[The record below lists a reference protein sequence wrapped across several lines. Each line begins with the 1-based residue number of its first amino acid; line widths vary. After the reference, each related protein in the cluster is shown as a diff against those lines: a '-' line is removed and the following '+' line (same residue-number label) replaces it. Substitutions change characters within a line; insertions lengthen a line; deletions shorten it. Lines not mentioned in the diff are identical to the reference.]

1 MREEGKGDRSGR
13 ERKSNTA
20 GRKNEFEKTC
30 RYVEGG
36 GDSRKVHSYCKKNN
50 VLEEKCVESSCITA
64 LPPPHSEY
72 CKCEEKKNIEKYW
85 NIEQGNDNEWV
96 GWSRA
101 GK

>member
-36 GDSRKVHSYCKKNN
+36 GQPQGTLILQKKTMCLKKN
-50 VLEEKCVESSCITA
+50 V
-64 LPPPHSEY
+64 
-72 CKCEEKKNIEKYW
+72 
-85 NIEQGNDNEWV
+85 
-96 GWSRA
+96 
-101 GK
+101 